1 MSRLSLLALLACVCA
16 AFAVAPQ
23 TATAGQPPAG
33 SSISAGQAVTIARA
47 TPAVRDLAAQHHDLA
62 LKATFVPGA
71 YWHVAVSDPQQAL
84 AEVIVTPSGD
94 VKQIFTGLKAT
105 SYLARGKMDPVFR
118 KPWVWGSFA
127 VLFLLPFVDPRRL
140 RRLLHLDLVVLLS
153 FAVSWQLMAAAK
165 ADAAVWCFYP
175 PLFYILGRLLFAG
188 LRPRQRRG
196 ALVPLLPTAALL
208 VGVVA
213 LFGARVALNVAH
225 PEAVMDIGAASVV
238 GADRIVHKEQLYV
251 DNAQHGDT
259 YGPVNYIAYIPFEWA
274 FPYQGVVDALWA
286 AHAATIFFD
295 LMALLGLFMLGRRMR
310 AGPEGRRLGLAL
322 AWAWAAYPFTLFG
335 VMNSTN
341 DGLVAALVIWMLV
354 AFARPAARGALL
366 GLAAAAKFF
375 PGALLLV
382 VARGRADEGR
392 RAWVVSA
399 ATCAGIVAFAFLIY
413 LPPGGVRELWNCTLG
428 YQFSRPADL
437 SAWALVPDFT
447 WAQKLLEGLG
457 LALAAGL
464 AVLPRGRR
472 TLGQVAALAGAIAVA
487 FQIPTGH
494 WFYFYIMW
502 FAPFALVALFAEHL
516 PAAAAAAAGEDD
528 RDGALD
534 APAPLA
540 IAA

>member
-1 MSRLSLLALLACVCA
+1 MSRLSLLALLACLCA

-23 TATAGQPPAG
+23 TAAADQPPAG
-33 SSISAGQAVTIARA
+33 SSIGADQATTIARA
-47 TPAVRDLAAQHHDLA
+47 TPAVRELAGQHHDLA

-71 YWHVAVSDPQQAL
+71 YWHVAVSSSGRGV
-84 AEVIVTPSGD
+84 AEVVVTPTGHVKD
-94 VKQIFTGLKAT
+94 VFTGLKAT
-105 SYLARGKMDPVFR
+105 SYLARGQMDPVFR
-118 KPWVWGSFA
+118 HPWVWGSFA
-127 VLFLLPFVDPRRL
+127 ILFLLPFGDPRRL
-140 RRLLHLDLVVLLS
+140 RRLLHLDLLVLLS

-175 PLFYILGRLLFAG
+175 PLLYVLGRLLFAG
-188 LRPRQRRG
+188 LRPRSRRG
-196 ALVPLLPTAALL
+196 RLVPLLPTAALL

-225 PEAVMDIGAASVV
+225 PEAVMDIGVASVV

-251 DNAQHGDT
+251 DNDQHGDT
-259 YGPVNYIAYIPFEWA
+259 YGPFNYIAYIPFEMA
-274 FPYQGVVDALWA
+274 FPYREVVDAMWA
-286 AHAATIFFD
+286 AHAAAIFFD

-354 AFARPAARGALL
+354 AFARPAVRGALL

-375 PGALLLV
+375 PGALVLV
-382 VARGRADEGR
+382 VARGRGDEGR
-392 RAWVVSA
+392 RAWLVSA
-399 ATCAGIVAFAFLIY
+399 ATCVGIVAFAFLIY
-413 LPPGGVRELWNCTLG
+413 LPPGGVRELWACTLG

-437 SAWALVPDFT
+437 SAWALIPDFA
-447 WAQKLLEGLG
+447 WVQRLFEGLG

-464 AVLPRGRR
+464 AVLPARR

-502 FAPFALVALFAEHL
+502 FAPFALVALFAEHV
-516 PAAAAAAAGEDD
+516 PAAAAAAAGADD
-528 RDGALD
+528 RDAALD
-534 APAPLA
+534 ARPPLA
-540 IAA
+540 LAA